1 MADFTDLADLAS
13 ERLGGKVLWATDE
26 FFAPKENLL
35 NPAAP
40 VSIPGKYVDTGL
52 WMDGWE
58 TRRHRAPDH
67 DHCVI
72 RLGIPGMIRGIV
84 VDTAHFL
91 GNYPEQ
97 CSLDASADQQTWVE
111 LLPPTNLR
119 GNAKNLF
126 PIRDPYR
133 YTHLRF
139 HIYPDGGVARLR
151 VHGDAI
157 PSALGESIDL
167 AALENGGAILQASDN
182 FFGAPHDLIYP
193 GRPAGMHDGW
203 QTRRRRGPGHDWAVI
218 QLGAHGAI
226 QRVEVDTL
234 HFKGNFP
241 ESCSLE
247 TDEGR
252 EVLPRT
258 PLFADQN
265 HVFESELTPAV
276 TARVRFRIYPDG
288 GVGRLRI
295 FGAPTEIGRAAHRLR
310 LINSLPP
317 AQALEM
323 FRTCSGSAPWAEA
336 MISARPFASMAAME
350 RSAEQSFIKFC
361 GSDSAALAVAKA
373 RLQQIGISK

>member
-1 MADFTDLADLAS
+1 MAEFTDLADLAS

-35 NPAAP
+35 NPAPP
-40 VSIPGKYVDTGL
+40 VSLPGKYVETGL

-67 DHCVI
+67 DRCII
-72 RLGIPGMIRGIV
+72 RLGLPGVIRGIV

-97 CSLDASADQQTWVE
+97 CSLDASADQQNWVE
-111 LLPPTNLR
+111 LLPPSKLR
-119 GNAKNLF
+119 GNARNLF

-133 YTHLRF
+133 YSHLRF

-157 PSALGESIDL
+157 PATLGDSIDL
-167 AALENGGAILQASDN
+167 AAIENGGAVLQASDN
-182 FFGAPHDLIYP
+182 FFGPPHDLIYP
-193 GRPAGMHDGW
+193 GRPAGMFDGW

-218 QLGAHGAI
+218 QLGAHGVI
-226 QRVEVDTL
+226 HRVEVDTL

-252 EVLPRT
+252 EVLPQTR
-258 PLFADQN
+258 LLADQN
-265 HVFESELTPAV
+265 HIFEKELTQAD
-276 TARVRFRIYPDG
+276 TGRVRFRVYPDG

-295 FGAPTEIGRAAHRLR
+295 FGTPTAIGRSSHQLR
-310 LINSLPP
+310 LVNSLPP
-317 AQALEM
+317 PQALAT
-323 FRTCSGSAPWAEA
+323 FLACGRRPWADA
-336 MISARPFASMAAME
+336 MISTRPFASTAALE
-350 RSAEQSFIKFC
+350 WAAEQYWNRFC
-361 GSDSAALAVAKA
+361 GSDSYAAAKA
-373 RLQQIGISK
+373 RLERIGISE